1 MTMMFQNQCSVPQTR
16 DPFRNLFSHFF
27 GDSLAATNQG
37 DDTTRRHSPRLNVSE
52 TDREFVLAFDLP
64 GVTDQDIQVELHD
77 STLTVTAERLDAR
90 DESDKETRWHRLEH
104 RYGQYSRAISLPATA
119 EGAGV
124 EAVYQAGVLTVT
136 VPKRAEA
143 KPAKISVRTA

>member
-1 MTMMFQNQCSVPQTR
+1 VWAEPQ
-16 DPFRNLFSHFF
+16 L
-27 GDSLAATNQG
+27 
-37 DDTTRRHSPRLNVSE
+37 E
-52 TDREFVLAFDLP
+52 LP
-64 GVTDQDIQVELHD
+64 
-77 STLTVTAERLDAR
+77 TLR
-90 DESDKETRWHRLEH
+90 HRLEH